1 VGQSQ
6 DFAGCIQRIYIKNS
20 FESTVFGADIKE
32 AWREKI
38 MQKFETFLKTQ
49 KIFSSGFSSLNVF
62 KAGFFKAKLSC
73 TSRGQRLNVI

>member
-1 VGQSQ
+1 M
-6 DFAGCIQRIYIKNS
+6 AGENYAKIRNIFKN
-20 FESTVFGADIKE
+20 
-32 AWREKI
+32 
-38 MQKFETFLKTQ
+38 TQ